1 MNTIEVKISITL
13 EFSDLEELIDRIYDV
28 IDSEEQYES
37 FDRLDDDNNFSNYVN
52 TGERSEI
59 SKYDIVDFIKNYGD
73 LIARDYDLED
83 LFRDTDVE
91 ISKI

>member
-1 MNTIEVKISITL
+1 MNTIEVKISTTL

-37 FDRLDDDNNFSNYVN
+37 FDCLDDDNNFSNYVN

-59 SKYDIVDFIKNYGD
+59 SEYDIVDFIKNYGD
-73 LIARDYDLED
+73 LLARDYDLDE
-83 LFRDTDVE
+83 LFRGTDVE